1 MTGLL
6 IKATDR
12 FSETTIDD
20 ETVVMSLDSGDFFS
34 LSRTARAIWLLL
46 DGTRDRAALIG
57 ALIQQYGTARE
68 SITGEVDA
76 FLAQLDQ
83 AGLIRLG

>member
-6 IKATDR
+6 TKATDR

-34 LSRTARAIWLLL
+34 LSGTAQAIWLLL
-46 DGTRDRAALIG
+46 DGTRDRAALIAG
-57 ALIQQYGTARE
+57 VAGQYGVAGE
-68 SITGEVDA
+68 SIAGEVDA
-76 FLAQLDQ
+76 FLAQLDR

>member
-1 MTGLL
+1 MTDLL
-6 IKATDR
+6 AKATDR

-34 LSRTARAIWLLL
+34 LSGTARAIWQLL
-46 DGTRDRAALIG
+46 DGTRDRDALI
-57 ALIQQYGTARE
+57 AELAQRYETDSATIAA
-68 SITGEVDA
+68 EVDA

-83 AGLIRLG
+83 AGLIRIG